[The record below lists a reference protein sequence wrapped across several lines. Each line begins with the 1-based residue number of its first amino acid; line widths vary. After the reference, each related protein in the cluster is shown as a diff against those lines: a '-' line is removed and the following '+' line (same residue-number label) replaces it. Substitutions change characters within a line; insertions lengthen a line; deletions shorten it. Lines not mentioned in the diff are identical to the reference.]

1 METSQTYTSGS
12 GLVLAGRLPHRE
24 EDLAVDQAGRGG
36 AARAEGHK
44 EGEEEDVEVVHE
56 AGLAFVLCYGSFK
69 YSFQDDSIFGVMG
82 LGVVLLDNKRVW

>member
-44 EGEEEDVEVVHE
+44 EGEEEDVEAVHE
-56 AGLAFVLCYGSFK
+56 AGLAFVLCYVSEM
-69 YSFQDDSIFGVMG
+69 DSTFGVMG